1 MFHSPGS
8 CLLPKT
14 RTEQTPSLLE
24 GDMISAWLCKA
35 PYVKDIFVS
44 ESAHEAALPINRGLY
59 LWVSLGRVFTPEK
72 KILFCFLCTQSRER
86 VRSVHRM
93 RYETPY
99 DLRALVFRLIRTC
112 FIFGFAVQ
120 FFRGPFLLYLK

>member
-72 KILFCFLCTQSRER
+72 KNTVLL
-86 VRSVHRM
+86 SVHTKQRKSAQ
-93 RYETPY
+93 RAPY
-99 DLRALVFRLIRTC
+99 AL
-112 FIFGFAVQ
+112 
-120 FFRGPFLLYLK
+120 